1 MTGYMTMH
9 EEEETIESLT
19 EAVQGMM
26 EILAAH
32 ALFLTNILRTM
43 EDAGM
48 QVEGLMVMRKPPLN

>member
-1 MTGYMTMH
+1 MT

-19 EAVQGMM
+19 EAVQGVM